1 MESLAYGGGAGEG
14 YKSLCKRR
22 TSFSIPE
29 ERMSTLERMQKRK
42 EDPQTRFH
50 ECYSHPLTS
59 YVASFIVQKRY
70 LAENN
75 LFKHIFSD
83 SVVLRMRYF
92 SICIEKFEFFD
103 STLLGPNFFNVRE
116 KLVAINRQW

>member
-1 MESLAYGGGAGEG
+1 
-14 YKSLCKRR
+14 
-22 TSFSIPE
+22 
-29 ERMSTLERMQKRK
+29 MSTLERMQKRK
-42 EDPQTRFH
+42 EDPQTRFR

-70 LAENN
+70 LAGNN

-103 STLLGPNFFNVRE
+103 STLLGANFFNVRE
-116 KLVAINRQW
+116 KLVPINRR

>member
-1 MESLAYGGGAGEG
+1 MESLAL

-29 ERMSTLERMQKRK
+29 ERMSILEGMQKRK
-42 EDPQTRFH
+42 EEPQTRFH

-59 YVASFIVQKRY
+59 YVASFIIQRRY

-83 SVVLRMRYF
+83 SVVLRMKYF
-92 SICIEKFEFFD
+92 SICIEKFKFFD
-103 STLLGPNFFNVRE
+103 STLLGPNFCNARE
-116 KLVAINRQW
+116 KLVPINHR